1 MYVEDLVED
10 IKIASIDSEEII
22 NQKMKKIQA
31 YRLEF
36 FDLTKSQRKLIHE
49 KCEEFQLFHW
59 SQSKKKC
66 FMHF

>member
-31 YRLEF
+31 YLENFYDRLEF
-36 FDLTKSQRKLIHE
+36 FDLS
-49 KCEEFQLFHW
+49 
-59 SQSKKKC
+59 
-66 FMHF
+66 